1 MFQWIWRTLK
11 SLLGF
16 KRPLLEP
23 AWGTAATSGTFDRRS
38 VASGPTKEKKKLD
51 SAPDIRI
58 NYANDEVP
66 LKEEIANA
74 VKLQLVRFQARQK
87 SLQDERLNRFAQ
99 DHQRQLEHHMDRHA
113 ARVEARVAA
122 RLDQL
127 CQDLPATLT
136 GSLEGLPQRIATTVH
151 ALAEASAAA
160 LRKELSDAVAA
171 NVHRACLR
179 PVIDQLLALHD
190 RIDDERQFLSA
201 SFRRDAD
208 LATHIGARQLQTQHD
223 GAARSF
229 AAEIL
234 MILRG
239 LGVEPLDVSGP
250 ELDPHLQRVVG
261 VDLTS
266 RAELDGRIA
275 RITRRGFRWNGALL
289 RPDQVIVYKKG
300 D

>member
-1 MFQWIWRTLK
+1 MFQWIWRILK
-11 SLLGF
+11 SWLGF
-16 KRPLLEP
+16 KRPYLEP
-23 AWGTAATSGTFDRRS
+23 AWDTAATLGTLDRRS
-38 VASGPTKEKKKLD
+38 VASGPTKEVKKLD
-51 SAPDIRI
+51 FAPEIRV

-66 LKEEIANA
+66 LKEEISNA
-74 VKLQLVRFQARQK
+74 VKLQLFRFQARQK
-87 SLQDERLNRFAQ
+87 SLQEERLNRFAQ
-99 DHQRQLEHHMDRHA
+99 DHQRQLEQHMDRHA

-127 CQDLPATLT
+127 CQELPTT
-136 GSLEGLPQRIATTVH
+136 FSGSLEGLPQRIATTVH
-151 ALAEASAAA
+151 TLTEASTAA
-160 LRKELSDAVAA
+160 LRKVLSDAVVA
-171 NVHRACLR
+171 NVERACLR

-190 RIDDERQFLSA
+190 RIDDERQFLGA

-208 LATHIGARQLQTQHD
+208 LATQIGARQLQAQHD

-239 LGVEPLDVSGP
+239 LGVEPLELSGP
-250 ELDPHLQRVVG
+250 ELNPHLQRVVG
-261 VDLTS
+261 VESTS
-266 RAELDGRIA
+266 SAELDGRIA

-289 RPDQVIVYKKG
+289 RPEQVIVYKKG

>member
-1 MFQWIWRTLK
+1 M
-11 SLLGF
+11 LGF

-23 AWGTAATSGTFDRRS
+23 AWATTAVPRDSSAVDN
-38 VASGPTKEKKKLD
+38 GPTKEVKKLD
-51 SAPDIRI
+51 LAHEIII
-58 NYANDEVP
+58 NYENDEVP
-66 LKEEIANA
+66 INEEIANA
-74 VKLQLVRFQARQK
+74 IKLQLVRFQARQK
-87 SLQDERLNRFAQ
+87 LLQEERLNRFAQ
-99 DHQRQLEHHMDRHA
+99 DHPRRLEQHMDRHA

-136 GSLEGLPQRIATTVH
+136 GSLEELPQRIATTVQT
-151 ALAEASAAA
+151 LAETSTAA

-208 LATHIGARQLQTQHD
+208 LATHIGARHLQAQHD
-223 GAARSF
+223 DAERSF

-239 LGVEPLDVSGP
+239 LGVEPLEVSGP

-261 VDLTS
+261 VEPTS
-266 RAELDGRIA
+266 CAELDGRIA
-275 RITRRGFRWNGALL
+275 RITRRGFRWNGAQL
-289 RPDQVIVYKKG
+289 RPEQAIVYKKG
-300 D
+300 E